1 MTFSFRCAAWLAG
14 ALTLGCS
21 PVLDWREVRPPGS
34 SAQLQFPCK
43 PASHSRKV
51 TLAGAAV
58 EMSLYACTVSD
69 VSYALAFADM
79 ADPALVTLAI
89 DELARAAHGN
99 LAAAAAPGASMPLNV
114 RGATPNRQSASWT
127 VSGRLPDGRKVEE
140 RLALFAYGTR
150 VYQATAFGERLD
162 ASAWDTFV
170 GSVKVG
176 P

>member
-1 MTFSFRCAAWLAG
+1 MTSAIRCAAALVG

-21 PVLDWREVRPPGS
+21 PVLEWREVRPPGS
-34 SAQLQFPCK
+34 SAQIQFPCK

-58 EMSLYACTVSD
+58 EMSLYSCTVSE

-79 ADPALVTLAI
+79 ADPALVTPAI

-99 LAAAAAPGASMPLNV
+99 LAAVAPGASMPLNV

-150 VYQATAFGERLD
+150 VYQATAVGERLD
-162 ASAWDTFV
+162 ASAWDNFL

>member
-1 MTFSFRCAAWLAG
+1 MTFPIRCGPALAC
-14 ALTLGCS
+14 ALLLGCS
-21 PVLDWREVRPPGS
+21 PALDWREVRPPGS

-51 TLAGAAV
+51 TLAGADV
-58 EMSLYACTVSD
+58 EMSLYACTVSG

-99 LAAAAAPGASMPLNV
+99 LAAAAPGASTPLNV

-150 VYQATAFGERLD
+150 VYQATAVGERID
-162 ASAWDTFV
+162 ASAWDNLV
-170 GSVKVG
+170 GSLKVG